1 MTDKPNC
8 CICHEPVEEPYTILG
23 GRLYCAKHY
32 AAVNKPHPGF
42 WRAGV
47 IQIAGMAIFSLV
59 VAAIAGNLGPLDRTA
74 LLVLGLFLA
83 LVPSAL
89 WLWYFYRQDRLEP
102 EPKTYIGLVF
112 VAALVLTD
120 FLALRVIN
128 DWFQVGEW
136 APTNTWTSLGASILI
151 NGFILQACMYIAV
164 RLVYGSSEFDE
175 RMDGIVYGTV
185 AGLGAATLLNLH
197 YIIDNEGVALA
208 PGVINVVTTAL
219 AQASFGGLMG
229 WFMAEAKFTH
239 RPIWF
244 VPLGFSCAAILNG
257 LFSWLINEVSAAGLA
272 VEPIR
277 SLILGLLVALAAFGV
292 LIGLMNRSTQV
303 TLQRSSR

>member
-1 MTDKPNC
+1 MTDKPIC
-8 CICHEPVEEPYTILG
+8 CICHEPVEEPYNVLG

-32 AAVNKPHPGF
+32 AVVNKPHTGF

-47 IQIAGMAIFSLV
+47 IQIIGMAIFSLI

-74 LLVLGLFLA
+74 QLVLGLFLA
-83 LVPSAL
+83 IVPSAL

-128 DWFQVGEW
+128 DWFQVGVW
-136 APTNTWTSLGASILI
+136 SSANTWTSLGASILI

-164 RLVYGSSEFDE
+164 RLVYTGSEFDE

-185 AGLGAATLLNLH
+185 AGLGVADIIESALH
-197 YIIDNEGVALA
+197 
-208 PGVINVVTTAL
+208 
-219 AQASFGGLMG
+219 
-229 WFMAEAKFTH
+229 H
-239 RPIWF
+239 R
-244 VPLGFSCAAILNG
+244 
-257 LFSWLINEVSAAGLA
+257 
-272 VEPIR
+272 
-277 SLILGLLVALAAFGV
+277 
-292 LIGLMNRSTQV
+292 Q
-303 TLQRSSR
+303 